1 MGMETTENMS
11 REATVPLD
19 VNESE
24 LTEIMA
30 SLTQMQSDAQ
40 VEQARVYRIE
50 KLLKKVDKAMMDLRS
65 RQIQNPG
72 LGNIREI

>member
-1 MGMETTENMS
+1 MGMEMTGNMS

-19 VNESE
+19 VNEGE
-24 LTEIMA
+24 LTEVMA
-30 SLTQMQSDAQ
+30 SLTQMQSDPT

-50 KLLKKVDKAMMDLRS
+50 KLLKKVDVAMADLRS

-72 LGNIREI
+72 RGNTREI

>member
-1 MGMETTENMS
+1 MGMEMTDKMS

-19 VNESE
+19 VNEGE
-24 LTEIMA
+24 LTEVMA

-40 VEQARVYRIE
+40 VGQARVYRIE